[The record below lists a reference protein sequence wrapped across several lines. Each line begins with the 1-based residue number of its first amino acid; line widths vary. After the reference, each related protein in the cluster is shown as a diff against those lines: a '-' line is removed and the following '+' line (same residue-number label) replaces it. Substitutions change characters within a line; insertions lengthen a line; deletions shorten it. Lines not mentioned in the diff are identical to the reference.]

1 MSASAGNSVKVKGK
15 ENADFRDR
23 IATVDGKG
31 KRQWIYALQPKGS
44 FYNYRTALSYVYFLL
59 FFSLPFMSIKGRP
72 LFLFNIPEAKFILF
86 GTVFWPQDFFI
97 FGMVMICFIF
107 FIILFTAAFGRLF
120 CGWMCPQTIFM
131 EMLFRKVEYRI
142 MGSANEQRLLKNAPF
157 SGKKAFKVIAK
168 HICFF
173 LLSFLIA
180 NCFLAYIIGV
190 KELQKIIY
198 EPIAQHLAG
207 FSAILLFTGAF
218 YGVYAFFREQVC
230 TAVCPY
236 GRLQGVLI
244 DKNTM
249 SVAYDYRRG
258 EPRGNFRKQV
268 AEDKG
273 DCVDCFQCVRVCPTG
288 IDIRNGNQMECVG
301 CTACIDACDAVMDK
315 IGKAH
320 GLIRYASENA
330 IRENAPLKYTGRM
343 KLYSFL
349 CGLVLLLL
357 GVLLYTRKD
366 IDATVIRTPGILFQE
381 RGIDSVSN
389 LYSLKM
395 VNKTLKQIP
404 VTVKL
409 EGVNGVVQVIGKQE
423 INAAAEGQGSG
434 TFFIVL
440 PRTAVNKRKMD
451 ITIGFYEGEK
461 KIATAVTTFAGPVNV
476 N

>member
-1 MSASAGNSVKVKGK
+1 MSAGNSIRVKD
-15 ENADFRDR
+15 NTDADFRDR

-31 KRQWIYALQPKGS
+31 KRQWIYALQPKGRL
-44 FYNYRTALSYVYFLL
+44 YNYRTALSYVYFLL
-59 FFSLPFMSIKGRP
+59 FFSLPFISIEGRP

-86 GTVFWPQDFFI
+86 GKVFWPQDFFL

-107 FIILFTAAFGRLF
+107 FILLFTAAFGRLF

-131 EMLFRKVEYRI
+131 EMLFRKLEYWI
-142 MGSANEQRLLKNAPF
+142 MGSANEQRLLKQAPLTV
-157 SGKKAFKVIAK
+157 KKGVKVAAK
-168 HICFF
+168 HVSFF

-190 KELQKIIY
+190 RELEKIITQPL
-198 EPIAQHLAG
+198 ELHIAG
-207 FSAILLFTGAF
+207 FSAILLFTGVF

-230 TAVCPY
+230 TVVCPY

-258 EPRGNFRKQV
+258 EPRGNFKKQV
-268 AEDKG
+268 AADKG

-315 IGKAH
+315 INKPH

-330 IRENAPLKYTGRM
+330 ISENAPLQYTSRM

-349 CGLVLLLL
+349 CAMVLLLL

-366 IDATVIRTPGILFQE
+366 IDATVIRTPGMLFQE
-381 RGIDSVSN
+381 RGTDSVSN

-395 VNKTLKQIP
+395 VNKTMKEIP
-404 VTVKL
+404 VAVRL
-409 EGVNGVVQVIGKQE
+409 EGIAGNIQVIGRPE
-423 INAAAEGQGSG
+423 IRAMAEGQGNG

-440 PRTAVNKRKMD
+440 PRNAVTARKMD
-451 ITIGFYEGEK
+451 VTLGFYEGQK
-461 KIATAVTTFAGPVNV
+461 RIATAITTFAGPVIV
-476 N
+476 Q